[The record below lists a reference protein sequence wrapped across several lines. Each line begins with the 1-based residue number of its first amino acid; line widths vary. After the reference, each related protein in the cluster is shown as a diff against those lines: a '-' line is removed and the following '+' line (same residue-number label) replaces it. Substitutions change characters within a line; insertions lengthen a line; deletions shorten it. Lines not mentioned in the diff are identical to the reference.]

1 MAIKSPVHP
10 GTIIRKDCIEAS
22 GLTIGEAAEKLDVTR
37 QALSNLVNEKSAL
50 TPEMSLRL
58 ERLGWGRA
66 EAWVRLQGIHDLARV
81 RAGHSADLGRLKKRA
96 AGPKPSST
104 VAG

>member
-1 MAIKSPVHP
+1 MAIHSPVHP
-10 GTIIRKDCIEAS
+10 GTLIRKDCIEAS
-22 GLTIGEAAEKLDVTR
+22 GLTIGQAAEKLEVTR

-66 EAWVRLQGIHDLARV
+66 ETWVRLQGSYDLARV
-81 RAGHSADLGRLKKRA
+81 RASHAAEPRKKRT
-96 AGPKPSST
+96 GRPRRPSPT
-104 VAG
+104 VS